1 MDIKERKSVLR
12 ALMHLSDVYSRFG
25 NIPHFSVVGWLVMG
39 AIIAVVEWFWFSNG
53 GELLSGMLL
62 FTLILIVHWELSR
75 ITRPSVVQ
83 EISRLLTRYP
93 ARQQY
98 EYQSL
103 LRDLEIGTPELPA
116 AISSFHDR
124 VLIQS
129 WGRKLRV
136 WAYEEY
142 SLLGN
147 TQAAMDF
154 SEQPDEAHAETAKTL
169 LENTHHTVVAFRKPA
184 PDQQENKETDR

>member
-1 MDIKERKSVLR
+1 MDIKERKSMLR
-12 ALMHLSDVYSRFG
+12 ALMHLSEVYSRFG

-39 AIIAVVEWFWFSNG
+39 GIIAVVEWFWYSKG
-53 GELLSGMLL
+53 GGLLSGMLIIA
-62 FTLILIVHWELSR
+62 LIFIVHWELTR
-75 ITRPSVVQ
+75 LTRPSVVQ

-98 EYQSL
+98 EYPSL

-154 SEQPDEAHAETAKTL
+154 SGQPDEAHAETAKTL
-169 LENTHHTVVAFRKPA
+169 LENTHHTVVAFRKSA